1 MKSSSL
7 GFVKSADRVLAVL
20 ELLARKAQALSHTEI
35 AAALGIPKSS
45 LTQLLRNLSARAYIA
60 SAPGANTFALGP
72 AVFALAQR
80 GRRGRDLVALTQPH
94 VEQITRET
102 GESSSLN
109 LLREGE
115 IERACG
121 ADSPHALT
129 FSMKIG
135 ARAPLYAVSS
145 GKAIMAFLPPAERD
159 RHLSKLAFAR
169 ITPRTIGSSR
179 RLLSELRRA
188 AADGVAYS
196 FEEFTPGIIGVAV
209 PVLDQRRYP
218 IGALNVAIPTVRY
231 GEATRRRVI
240 ESLRIAARSLEAE
253 LHA

>member
-1 MKSSSL
+1 MKSETL
-7 GFVKSADRVLAVL
+7 GFVKSADRVFDVL
-20 ELLARKAQALSHTEI
+20 ELLARQAQALSHTEI

-45 LTQLLRNLSARAYIA
+45 LTQLLRNLCARAYLA
-60 SAPGANTFALGP
+60 SAPGANTFAVGP

-80 GRRGRDLVALTQPH
+80 ARRGRDLVALAQPL

-109 LLREGE
+109 RLRGE
-115 IERACG
+115 EVERACG
-121 ADSPHALT
+121 ADSPQALT
-129 FSMKIG
+129 YSMKVG
-135 ARAPLYAVSS
+135 SRAPLYAVSS
-145 GKAIMAFLPPAERD
+145 GKAILAFLPPAERD
-159 RHLSKLAFAR
+159 RYLSKLTFAR

-179 RLLSELRRA
+179 RLTSELRRA
-188 AADGVAYS
+188 AIEGVAYS
-196 FEEFTPGIIGVAV
+196 FEEFTPGIVGVAV
-209 PVLDQRRYP
+209 PVSDQRRYP

-231 GEATRRRVI
+231 GEATRLRVI